1 MTGVKCRRSDLGA
14 SSSDD
19 KPNTGVPVYA
29 EILNDRKVI
38 VSFSRFLYNIHQI
51 LYYVFATENG
61 LDLHKIKG
69 PITLEFDFV

>member
-1 MTGVKCRRSDLGA
+1 MQRLF
-14 SSSDD
+14 
-19 KPNTGVPVYA
+19 
-29 EILNDRKVI
+29 LNDRKII
-38 VSFSRFLYNIHQI
+38 VSFSRFLYNIHKI

>member
-1 MTGVKCRRSDLGA
+1 MQRLF
-14 SSSDD
+14 
-19 KPNTGVPVYA
+19 
-29 EILNDRKVI
+29 LNDRKVI

-69 PITLEFDFV
+69 PITLEFDFVWKTNVEKFQVEVM

>member
-1 MTGVKCRRSDLGA
+1 MTYL
-14 SSSDD
+14 
-19 KPNTGVPVYA
+19 KPNTGVSMKRLF
-29 EILNDRKVI
+29 LNDRKVI